1 MSMQFGSNTDPMSD
15 LRDETADQVRK
26 VADRAEDLATSAKQ
40 QARRVADRAGGVTEQ
55 VGDVATNFK
64 GASDRS
70 LKQQPMATLAGSCD
84 ARFRARCL
92 VEIVSV
98 AAGPKRRLGTTALPR
113 ARVLGCSATHD
124 HAGRPPRP
132 AQAN

>member
-1 MSMQFGSNTDPMSD
+1 MSMQSGGNTDPMSD
-15 LRDETADQVRK
+15 LRDKTADQVRK
-26 VADRAEDLATSAKQ
+26 VADRAEDLATSATQ
-40 QARRVADRAGGVTEQ
+40 QARRVADRAGEVTEQ
-55 VGDVATNFK
+55 VGDVATW
-64 GASDRS
+64 
-70 LKQQPMATLAGSCD
+70 L
-84 ARFRARCL
+84 RARCL
-92 VEIVSV
+92 VEIMSV